1 MSDPRQSVFPP
12 DGDVLIMSPM
22 GKQWKLHSWQLVTYA
37 PIIGALLKDV
47 SPRNITKAN
56 RAEGITVRWWIE
68 MKPFAAFEDDRF
80 RDFECVPMNK
90 KGKLTLNGAGAY
102 NGIGDVSFER
112 TYDNLFRMLY
122 NLPPNLTDDIED
134 GGANVYITDCVSIL
148 QAADYVNALP
158 SVRTYIES
166 YLLRIS
172 QKFWVHVAKA
182 PEAWSDI
189 AVRLQSAI
197 IFRESIIHI
206 AGGLELPGLIK
217 RARFGKTQ
225 FGNLCL
231 KVAERK
237 SLELRDKKIDVERRL
252 LQYYPAR
259 LVRRETPD
267 KIPGRADYGSDIYYW
282 QALTMCRQF
291 FQSSILANRHHR
303 HVDGGVEFYRTVF
316 RCDYIDKHGADEFHQ
331 LFAMSTKGK
340 QCLADAVE
348 LIKDDHRVI
357 VADLLEDNLQ
367 LRTTV
372 RSKPLRYLT
381 CTKVMEE
388 ELPWIVSPGLGVGSN
403 PGQVGDEA
411 IGEGPTSPGR
421 APGEV
426 MGQDDAPSPER
437 VPGEEVRGG
446 EDAIGVA
453 AEGGEEAGAEDD
465 EGGQQSEDES
475 AKEGEDDEDE
485 YMEGA

>member
-1 MSDPRQSVFPP
+1 MSGQRQNIFPP

-22 GKQWKLHSWQLVTYA
+22 GKQWKVHSWHLISFSSVL
-37 PIIGALLKDV
+37 GALLKEV
-47 SPRNITKAN
+47 PPRNITKAM
-56 RAEGITVRWWIE
+56 RTEGTTVRWWIE
-68 MKPFAAFEDDRF
+68 MRPFAAFDDSRF
-80 RDFECVPMNK
+80 RDFECVPMSK

-102 NGIGDVSFER
+102 NGVGDVPFER

-134 GGANVYITDCVSIL
+134 GGANMYITDCVSIL
-148 QAADYVNALP
+148 QAADYISALP

-206 AGGLELPGLIK
+206 AGGLEIPGLIK
-217 RARFGKTQ
+217 KSRFERTQYGKI
-225 FGNLCL
+225 CL
-231 KVAERK
+231 ETAERK
-237 SLELRDKKIDVERRL
+237 SLELREKKIEVERKL
-252 LQYYPAR
+252 LQFYPPR
-259 LVRRETPD
+259 LIRRETAD

-282 QALTMCRQF
+282 QALTMVRQF

-303 HVDGGVEFYRTVF
+303 HEDGGVEFYRTIF
-316 RCDYIDKHGADEFHQ
+316 RCDYIDKHSADEFHQ
-331 LFAMSTKGK
+331 IFAMSTKGK

-367 LRTTV
+367 LRTTA

-381 CTKVMEE
+381 CTKITEE
-388 ELPWIVSPGLGVGSN
+388 ELPWIISPELGVDLS
-403 PGQVGDEA
+403 PEQVGNEV
-411 IGEGPTSPGR
+411 IGGS
-421 APGEV
+421 A
-426 MGQDDAPSPER
+426 SPER
-437 VPGEEVRGG
+437 VPGEEIRVG
-446 EDAIGVA
+446 EDVMGHQEI
-453 AEGGEEAGAEDD
+453 DD
-465 EGGQQSEDES
+465 EERREADAEEDEETRYDEDES
-475 AKEGEDDEDE
+475 PKEEDDEDE
-485 YMEGA
+485 YMEGL